1 MFIFAPHFLA
11 FDMAVPRTQ
20 SHSSVPKRLY
30 KPSPVARVRKGAV
43 ELVPKRPRYDGLRM
57 KREDFLAWERE
68 ADGWKYEW
76 NKGIIEINEVN
87 MTAKERKI
95 VKAITRA
102 FIKTEAFENG
112 DEIFPETDCEFHVLD
127 TMRRPDLAYFTNEQI
142 EASWNGE
149 QPVPPFVIELIS
161 KNDKFA
167 AITHKIDEYFSVGV
181 QCVWYIHPEQERVYV
196 YTSPTE
202 VHICT
207 GDILCSAAP
216 ALPEF
221 SLSPNQ
227 LFA

>member
-1 MFIFAPHFLA
+1 MAAPRA
-11 FDMAVPRTQ
+11 Q

-30 KPSPVARVRKGAV
+30 KPSPVARVRKGTV

-95 VKAITRA
+95 VKVITRA
-102 FIKTEAFENG
+102 FIKTKAFENG
-112 DEIFPETDCEFHVLD
+112 DEIFPETDCEFHALN
-127 TMRRPDLAYFTNEQI
+127 TMRRPNLSYFTSEQI

-149 QPVPPFVIELIS
+149 QPIPPFVIELVS
-161 KNDKFA
+161 KNDKGME
-167 AITHKIDEYFSVGV
+167 IERKIHEYFRAGV
-181 QCVWYIHPEQERVYV
+181 QCVWYIYPEFASVKT
-196 YTSPTE
+196 YTSPID
-202 VHICT
+202 VKICVQ
-207 GDILCSAAP
+207 DMLCSAAP